1 MEPGIQR
8 RRQEVSWNHVI
19 CPRDSLSLNPPPFSH
34 CSPCFGLGFLFC
46 PCFGS
51 PVQRTLVFPSC
62 GSLSRTRSKQQRANK
77 PPQCPPP
84 SARSVQPCMCVH
96 TRAHAHP
103 LPASRCAT
111 ERSSMSYIWGACSTT
126 TTPSPY
132 APSPCLF
139 STNVVV
145 HGVLLVSYPALH
157 EVT

>member
-34 CSPCFGLGFLFC
+34 CSPCFGLGFLFF

-96 TRAHAHP
+96 TRARTPTAGKP
-103 LPASRCAT
+103 LCDRK
-111 ERSSMSYIWGACSTT
+111 SMSYIRGACSTT